1 MADSLDRAITS
12 LRTHHDRLAE
22 VVGELTPDQLS
33 GPSAASEW
41 SIAQVLSHL
50 GSGAEIF
57 LPRFTAG
64 IAGEKAPD
72 ADNQAVWDRWDAASP
87 ADQASG
93 FLEHDERLVGL
104 LEELSPDQRSTITID
119 LGFTPEPVPLLQA
132 IGMRLNEVAAHSW
145 DVLAGLD
152 DTATVDAEAADLML
166 EQLSGPA
173 AFMLGFIGKADQVDE
188 PVVVDLDGFTLTVDE
203 SVGLASG
210 KAEGSTAT
218 FNGPHEAAFRL
229 FTGRLKD
236 GYTPDDVSVSGNVDL
251 SALRRVFPGY

>member
-1 MADSLDRAITS
+1 
-12 LRTHHDRLAE
+12 
-22 VVGELTPDQLS
+22 
-33 GPSAASEW
+33 
-41 SIAQVLSHL
+41 VLSHL

-210 KAEGSTAT
+210 KAAGSTAT